1 MVLIIGTV
9 NIFSPSPST
18 NGPVPVVAVF
28 CSLKSMI
35 RGAPSPRSH
44 SPILSIPYAGKLGF
58 PHISLIQPLLPTRI
72 GIGLPGWSSIRRL

>member
-1 MVLIIGTV
+1 MVLMIGTV
-9 NIFSPSPST
+9 NIFNPSPST
-18 NGPVPVVAVF
+18 NGPVVTVF

-72 GIGLPGWSSIRRL
+72 GIGLEGWSAIQRL